1 MELTYIISFWRHS
14 KTLMDP
20 SLEHRSRI
28 VTDVLVPPRSEIE
41 DKYTWNAPSVY
52 ESEEAWEE
60 AFQKILDSLP
70 DLQRFK
76 GRLAEGPRIL
86 ADALDVQEDI
96 IKEAGKVFV
105 YAGMSHAVEATDQD
119 AAGRYNKVQGM
130 VGKLQAAAAFIDPEL
145 LEIGEEK
152 LRVWMVEEPRLAI
165 YEHYFDDLFRKRTY
179 VRSPEVE
186 EILGMLADPFSGV
199 SGSAGML
206 TNADFQFKP
215 ATASNG
221 REVPLS
227 HGTLMKIFASTDRQA
242 RRTAW
247 HNYTDLYLEHKNSL
261 ASSLATSIKQNV
273 FLMRVRGYD
282 STLEASLFEYNVP
295 TEVFHNL
302 IDTFRKNLPTWHR
315 YWKIRREALGLDEL
329 HFYDG
334 WAPLTKEQPVVLY
347 EQAVDW
353 ICEGLAPM
361 GEEYVSILRNGCLRD
376 RWVDVFPNRG
386 KRAGAFSH
394 GAPGTYPFIMMSY
407 GDTVFSLST
416 LAHELGHSMH
426 SYLTWQTQPLVY
438 SDYSLFV
445 AEVASN
451 FHQALVRAYLF
462 DQHPDPTFQ
471 LSLIEEAMANYHR
484 YFLIMPT
491 LARFELEMHEAV
503 ERGEGLTA
511 DRMIER
517 LADLFGEAYGEE
529 MVFDRQRMGIQWA
542 RFGHLYRDYYVYQ
555 YATGISGANALANR
569 ILSGEDGAVEDYLSF
584 LKAGS
589 SVYPLDVLKMAGV
602 DLTQPHAVEESFAV
616 LSDMVD
622 RLEGLVG

>member
-1 MELTYIISFWRHS
+1 
-14 KTLMDP
+14 
-20 SLEHRSRI
+20 
-28 VTDVLVPPRSEIE
+28 VTDVLVPPRSELE
-41 DKYTWNAPSVY
+41 DKYTWNAPSIY
-52 ESEEAWEE
+52 ASEEAWEE
-60 AFQKILDSLP
+60 AFKNILDRLP
-70 DLQRFK
+70 DLQKYK
-76 GRLAEGPRIL
+76 GRLAEGPKIL
-86 ADALDVQEDI
+86 ADALDVQEAI
-96 IKEAGKVFV
+96 IKEAGKIFV
-105 YAGMSHAVEATDQD
+105 YAGMSHAVEATDQE

-130 VGKLQAAAAFIDPEL
+130 YGKLRAAAAFIDPEL
-145 LEIGEEK
+145 LKIGEEK

-165 YEHYFDDLFRKRTY
+165 YEHYFDDLFRKQTH

-199 SGSAGML
+199 SGSVGML

-215 ATASNG
+215 ATASDG

-227 HGTLMKIFASTDRQA
+227 HGTLMKIFAGTDRQA

-282 STLEASLFEYNVP
+282 STLEASLFDYNVP

-315 YWKIRREALGLDEL
+315 YWKIRRKALGLDEL

-376 RWVDVFPNRG
+376 RWVDVFPNKG

-462 DQHPDPTFQ
+462 DHNPDPTFQ

-503 ERGEGLTA
+503 EHGEGLTA

-569 ILSGEDGAVEDYLSF
+569 ILSGEYGAVEDYLGF

-602 DLTQPHAVEESFAV
+602 DLTQPDAVEESFAV

-622 RLEGLVG
+622 RLEGLLE

>member
-1 MELTYIISFWRHS
+1 M
-14 KTLMDP
+14 
-20 SLEHRSRI
+20 
-28 VTDVLVPPRSEIE
+28 TDVLVPPRSELE
-41 DKYTWNAPSVY
+41 DKYTWNAPSIY
-52 ESEEAWEE
+52 ASEEAWEE
-60 AFQKILDSLP
+60 AFKNILDRLP
-70 DLQRFK
+70 DLQKYK
-76 GRLAEGPRIL
+76 GRLAEGPKIL
-86 ADALDVQEDI
+86 ADALDVQEAI
-96 IKEAGKVFV
+96 IKEAGKIFV
-105 YAGMSHAVEATDQD
+105 YAGMSHAVEATDQE

-130 VGKLQAAAAFIDPEL
+130 YGKLRAAAAFIDPEL
-145 LEIGEEK
+145 LKIGEEK

-165 YEHYFDDLFRKRTY
+165 YEHYFDDLFRKQTH

-199 SGSAGML
+199 SGSVGML

-215 ATASNG
+215 ATASDG

-227 HGTLMKIFASTDRQA
+227 HGTLMKIFAGTDRQA

-282 STLEASLFEYNVP
+282 STLEASLFDYNVP

-315 YWKIRREALGLDEL
+315 YWKIRRKALGLDEL

-376 RWVDVFPNRG
+376 RWVDVFPNKG

-462 DQHPDPTFQ
+462 DHNPDPTFQ

-503 ERGEGLTA
+503 EHGEGLTA

-569 ILSGEDGAVEDYLSF
+569 ILSGEYGAVEDYLGF

-602 DLTQPHAVEESFAV
+602 DLTQPDAVEESFAV

-622 RLEGLVG
+622 RLEGLLE